1 MIILRHFVLGRAS
14 LLLIGM
20 SYTRQ
25 CLLLT
30 HSGALDSTEQICPA
44 LALNANEM
52 HVHDVK
58 HAVSSLINVHQNIHT

>member
-30 HSGALDSTEQICPA
+30 HSGALDPTEQICQG
-44 LALNANEM
+44 LNANEM
-52 HVHDVK
+52 HARDNHYE
-58 HAVSSLINVHQNIHT
+58 VSSLVKVHQNIHT